1 MWVIQA
7 TRVQLTTELSRTR
20 EKPTSLPTA
29 TKNTSSASDRKAS
42 FSAGRLFTPVPTH
55 HEDDTDVGLARKK
68 EGPREA
74 GLEKIDLTKTDQAVL
89 V

>member
-1 MWVIQA
+1 VASWFETAQE
-7 TRVQLTTELSRTR
+7 RLLT
-20 EKPTSLPTA
+20 
-29 TKNTSSASDRKAS
+29 
-42 FSAGRLFTPVPTH
+42 
-55 HEDDTDVGLARKK
+55 HEGDTDVGLARKK

>member
-1 MWVIQA
+1 MVRDGA
-7 TRVQLTTELSRTR
+7 RA
-20 EKPTSLPTA
+20 PP
-29 TKNTSSASDRKAS
+29 
-42 FSAGRLFTPVPTH
+42 H